1 MGEYH
6 SYLIVT
12 AHINRSMKK
21 KIITFGDGLNLG
33 EENLLESTNPAAL
46 AAVAFMTSSIS
57 LLPQRRSS
65 GMPEGEFDAPWF
77 S

>member
-12 AHINRSMKK
+12 AHRNRSMK

-33 EENLLESTNPAAL
+33 EENLLESTNHAAP
-46 AAVAFMTSSIS
+46 AAVAFMTSLIS
-57 LLPQRRSS
+57 SLP
-65 GMPEGEFDAPWF
+65 
-77 S
+77 